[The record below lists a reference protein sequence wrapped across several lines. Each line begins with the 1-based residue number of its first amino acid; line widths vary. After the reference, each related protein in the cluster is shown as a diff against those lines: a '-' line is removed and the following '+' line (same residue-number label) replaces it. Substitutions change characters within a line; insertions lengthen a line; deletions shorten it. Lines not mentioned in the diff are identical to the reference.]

1 MLIDDRYRYF
11 VLQFMGKLDDALK
24 DSLNLVHAGCFHEKI
39 SAKLAQLLGYGDKVR
54 DLSITDLT
62 RADIPL

>member
-1 MLIDDRYRYF
+1 
-11 VLQFMGKLDDALK
+11 MGKLDDTLK
-24 DSLNLVHAGCFHEKI
+24 DSLNLVHAGYFHGKM
-39 SAKLAQLLGYGDKVR
+39 SAKLAQPLGYGDKVR